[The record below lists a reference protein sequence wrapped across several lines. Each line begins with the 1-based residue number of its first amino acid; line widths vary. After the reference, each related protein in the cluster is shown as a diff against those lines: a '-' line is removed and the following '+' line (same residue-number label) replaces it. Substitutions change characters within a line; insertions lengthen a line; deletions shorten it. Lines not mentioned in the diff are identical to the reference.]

1 MGFNRFTLRV
11 LAVLSFVA
19 FISVVTVTAQNN
31 YQNVPSVFTNDSLSV
46 NNSDTLFLSSGTSDG
61 EWSHLTINSDKRI
74 NKLLKISK
82 EENQR
87 QEGIPGYRVQIYQG
101 EKDKAYSFKSEFLR
115 EYSGF
120 NVYVLFKTPDFR
132 VRVGDFRTRSEAI
145 KLKYLIEKDF
155 PNSFIVEDI
164 INFPKLKNE

>member
-1 MGFNRFTLRV
+1 MTFNEFILRV
-11 LAVLSFVA
+11 LGVLFFGAFVGLTAVS
-19 FISVVTVTAQNN
+19 AQNN
-31 YQNVPSVFTNDSLSV
+31 YQIERSVRTDDSISTNRTDSLFMGAGIL
-46 NNSDTLFLSSGTSDG
+46 NS